1 MLLYS
6 VYEKQLL
13 AFFNRTVLMLTLGS
27 NIFSPYVYI
36 LPRIYGEMNTHIFW
50 LLIFFF
56 SIIFGSLILI
66 LLLSYARDLC
76 VCTDASVIVKNYY
89 NFATHF
95 FIVYIYS
102 PCTCIAPSS
111 HWEKFCY
118 YCCCWIFFVY
128 VCHAIEKLC
137 LIII

>member
-50 LLIFFF
+50 LLIFLF
-56 SIIFGSLILI
+56 SIIFGSLLLL

-76 VCTDASVIVKNYY
+76 VYWC
-89 NFATHF
+89 
-95 FIVYIYS
+95 
-102 PCTCIAPSS
+102 
-111 HWEKFCY
+111 
-118 YCCCWIFFVY
+118 
-128 VCHAIEKLC
+128 
-137 LIII
+137 